1 MSEKLSA
8 SSLHINESLLPT
20 GGAEGYIMD
29 LANSMI
35 ASGIPVHLGTSR
47 VEELSL
53 PKVSHV
59 FPGVDEKSEGEL
71 LMGQVEDI
79 QAVMKENGLE
89 VVHLHS
95 IDNPGLY
102 VALAESFPVIRTVHD
117 SRAVCPTEFRI
128 NEAGQLCTVAIGEQC
143 LSCSADV
150 GVTTISSKK
159 ETLAALNRLDLV
171 LVPSAYTKDQLVIN
185 GMARDK
191 VQVLPLFVPVGLES
205 KPKDTESHAS
215 DILFIGRIIKSKG
228 LAQAIGAVSNIK
240 QPFRFVVCGDG
251 PDIESCQKMV
261 NDLGMTDKV
270 KFMGW
275 TGRKETGKYLAGT
288 GVLLVPSMG
297 PESFGLVG
305 LEAMHYGKPVV
316 AFNSGGISEWLRDGE
331 NGYLIE
337 RGNVKEMTQAV
348 STLIYSSKMRKD
360 FGNRGK
366 EMADTE
372 FNIESHKQKLM
383 NIYSS
388 VRR

>member
-1 MSEKLSA
+1 MPEKLSV

-29 LANSMI
+29 LAKSMI
-35 ASGIPVHLGTSR
+35 ASGISVHLGTSR
-47 VEELSL
+47 VEELTL

-79 QAVMKENGLE
+79 QGVMKENGLE

-102 VALAESFPVIRTVHD
+102 SALGESFPVIRTVHD

-128 NEAGQLCTVAIGEQC
+128 NETGQLCAVAIGELC
-143 LSCSADV
+143 LSCSTDV
-150 GVTTISSKK
+150 GPSTISSKK
-159 ETLAALNRLDLV
+159 ETLTALDRLDLV
-171 LVPSAYTKDQLVIN
+171 LVPSAYTKEQLVIN
-185 GMARDK
+185 GVSADK
-191 VQVLPLFVPVGLES
+191 VKVLPLFVPAGLES
-205 KPKDTESHAS
+205 KPKDTESHTS

-228 LAQAIGAVSNIK
+228 LAQAIEAVSNIK
-240 QPFRFVVCGDG
+240 RPFRFVVCGDG

-270 KFMGW
+270 KFVGW
-275 TGRKETGKYLAGT
+275 TGRKETSKYLAGT

-305 LEAMHYGKPVV
+305 LEAMNYGKPVV
-316 AFNSGGISEWLRDGE
+316 AFNSGGINEWLRNGE
-331 NGYLIE
+331 NGYLID
-337 RGNVKEMTQAV
+337 RGNVNEMTRAV

-360 FGNRGK
+360 CGSRGK

-372 FNIESHKQKLM
+372 FNIETHRQKLM
-383 NIYSS
+383 EIYSS